1 MAKFK
6 PVRPKSKSDA
16 TPQMKA
22 GLPCIVFLVL
32 GLILVVILL
41 YLVVRYAS

>member
-1 MAKFK
+1 MGKFK
-6 PVRPKSKSDA
+6 AVRPKSKADLA
-16 TPQMKA
+16 PQMKA

>member
-6 PVRPKSKSDA
+6 AVRPKSTDA

-22 GLPCIVFLVL
+22 GLPCIILIVL
-32 GLILVVILL
+32 GMFLTAWLMYEVMKS
-41 YLVVRYAS
+41 AS